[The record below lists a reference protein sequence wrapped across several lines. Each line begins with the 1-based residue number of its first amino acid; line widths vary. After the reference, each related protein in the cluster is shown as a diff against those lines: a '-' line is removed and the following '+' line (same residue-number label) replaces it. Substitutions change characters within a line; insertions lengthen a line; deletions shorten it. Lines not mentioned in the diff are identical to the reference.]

1 MSDDI
6 SIMDQGHDLQV
17 SVSKL
22 NELKVEISNSMQVRA
37 IVTKRPPIGLDTEKK
52 KKTMAYHRKFYFG
65 TYFESFEN

>member
-52 KKTMAYHRKFYFG
+52 KKKNYGIPQKVLLWNIF
-65 TYFESFEN
+65 